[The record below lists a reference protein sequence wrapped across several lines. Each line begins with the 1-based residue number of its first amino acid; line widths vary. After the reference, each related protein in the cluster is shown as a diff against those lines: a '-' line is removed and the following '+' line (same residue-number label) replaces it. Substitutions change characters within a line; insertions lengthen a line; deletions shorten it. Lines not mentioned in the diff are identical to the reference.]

1 MDYSKIFFPSKQHE
15 LGILG
20 HVLGTADTRVNY
32 QRKRHHRFLAI
43 QVFHNR
49 QEDADE
55 ALTYHRSLSRDL
67 AISSI

>member
-1 MDYSKIFFPSKQHE
+1 MDYSKIFFPSKHE

-20 HVLGTADTRVNY
+20 QVLGMADTRVNY
-32 QRKRHHRFLAI
+32 QRKHHHRFLAI

-55 ALTYHRSLSRDL
+55 ALTYHRSLSRNL